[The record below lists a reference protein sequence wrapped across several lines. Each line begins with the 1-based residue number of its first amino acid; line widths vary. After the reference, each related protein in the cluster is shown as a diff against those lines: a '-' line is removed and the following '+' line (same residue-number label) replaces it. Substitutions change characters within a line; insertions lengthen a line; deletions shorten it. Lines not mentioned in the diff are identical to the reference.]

1 VSVSPPT
8 IRRALLSV
16 SDKRGLLELGRAL
29 TEAGVEIL
37 STGGTFRALTEQ
49 GIPVVE
55 VSSYTGFPEIMG
67 GRVKTLH
74 PRVHGGILARAGE
87 DDEAARIHDLPPI
100 DLVVVNLYPFAETVA
115 RPGCTLDDAIEN
127 IDIGGPALLR
137 AAAKNHDRVTVVCS
151 PDDYAAL
158 IAALPRAPG
167 PERRL
172 ALATRAFAHTAAY
185 DGQISQWL
193 AAHHDRRDEAHAE
206 AALPPL
212 LNLNLDRIGQLRYGE
227 NPHQQAA
234 LYAERGHA
242 AAGLAGARL
251 LQGKPLSY
259 NNLLDADAAWSG
271 VQALGESA
279 ACVIV
284 KHTNPCGA
292 AVGASLVEAYD
303 RALACDPSSAFG
315 GIVALNRLLDRAT
328 AARLASRFIE
338 VIIAPGFDP
347 AALEALAA
355 KTNLRLLVP
364 AASAA
369 SIHALRRIDGGWLVQ
384 TIDPLD
390 DPRQEFRIVTRRA
403 PTDAEWRD
411 LDLAWMVVAMVRSN
425 AIVMARDG
433 ATIGIGA
440 GQMSRVDA
448 SRIAVMKAADQNLAT
463 AGAVLA
469 SDAFFPF
476 ADGLEAAA
484 AVGIRAVIQPG
495 GSMRD
500 AEVIAAADAHEIAM
514 VFTGRRHFRH

>member
-1 VSVSPPT
+1 VSASVPT

-29 TEAGVEIL
+29 AGAGIEIL
-37 STGGTFRALTEQ
+37 STGGTCRALAEQ
-49 GIPVVE
+49 GIPVVD
-55 VSSYTGFPEIMG
+55 VSTHTGFPEIMG

-74 PRVHGGILARAGE
+74 PRIHGGILARAGE
-87 DDEAARIHDLPPI
+87 DDEAARTHDLPPI
-100 DLVVVNLYPFAETVA
+100 DLVVVNLYPFAETIA
-115 RPGCTLDDAIEN
+115 RPGCTLDEAIEN
-127 IDIGGPALLR
+127 IDIGGPAMLR
-137 AAAKNHDRVTVVCS
+137 AAAKNHDRVSVVCS

-158 IAALPRAPG
+158 IAALPSAPG
-167 PERRL
+167 PERRR

-193 AAHHDRRDEAHAE
+193 AAYHESAAEVQAE
-206 AALPPL
+206 AGPPPL
-212 LNLNLDRIGQLRYGE
+212 INLALDRIGPLRYGE

-234 LYAERGHA
+234 LYAERDREPR
-242 AAGLAGARL
+242 GLAGARL

-271 VQALGESA
+271 VRALGERA
-279 ACVIV
+279 GCVIV

-292 AVGASLVEAYD
+292 AVGADLAEAYD
-303 RALACDPSSAFG
+303 RALACDPTSAFG
-315 GIVALNRLLDRAT
+315 GIVAVNRPLDGAT
-328 AARLASRFIE
+328 AERLAARFVE
-338 VIIAPGFDP
+338 VIIAPGFES

-355 KTNLRLLVP
+355 KTGLRLLVP
-364 AASAA
+364 AASDA
-369 SIHALRRIDGGWLVQ
+369 SDLELRRIDGGWLVQ
-384 TIDPLD
+384 TIDRLD
-390 DPRQEFRIVTRRA
+390 DPRSAFGVVTQRK

-411 LDLAWMVVAMVRSN
+411 LDLAWAVVAMVRSN
-425 AIVMARDG
+425 AIVLARDG

-448 SRIAVMKAADQNLAT
+448 SRIAVMKAADQGLAT
-463 AGAVLA
+463 AGAALA

-484 AVGIRAVIQPG
+484 AAGVRAVIQPG
-495 GSMRD
+495 GSKRD
-500 AEVIAAADAHEIAM
+500 DEVIAAADAHDIAM

>member
-1 VSVSPPT
+1 MSASVPI

-29 TEAGVEIL
+29 AEAGVEIL
-37 STGGTFRALTEQ
+37 STGGTFRALVEQ

-55 VSSYTGFPEIMG
+55 VSAHTGFPEIMG

-74 PRVHGGILARAGE
+74 PRIHGGILARSGI
-87 DDEAARIHDLPPI
+87 DDGTARAHDLPLI
-100 DLVVVNLYPFAETVA
+100 DLVVVNLYPFSETVA
-115 RPGCTLDDAIEN
+115 QPGCTLDDAIEN

-137 AAAKNHDRVTVVCS
+137 AAAKNHERVTVLCS

-158 IAALPRAPG
+158 IAALPDAPG
-167 PERRL
+167 PERRR

-193 AAHHDRRDEAHAE
+193 AAHHETRGAVQAE
-206 AALPPL
+206 AGPPPL
-212 LNLNLDRIGQLRYGE
+212 LNLSLERIGQLRYGE

-234 LYAERGHA
+234 LYAERGQTPS
-242 AAGLAGARL
+242 GLAGAQL

-259 NNLLDADAAWSG
+259 NNLLDADAAWRG
-271 VQALGESA
+271 VRSLGERA

-292 AVGASLVEAYD
+292 AMGTDLAEAYD
-303 RALACDPSSAFG
+303 RALACDPTSAFG
-315 GIVALNRLLDRAT
+315 GIVAFNRPLDGAT
-328 AARLASRFIE
+328 AERLAARFVE
-338 VIIAPGFDP
+338 VIIAPGFEP
-347 AALEALAA
+347 AARDALAA
-355 KTNLRLLVP
+355 KANLRLMAP
-364 AASAA
+364 APGDAA
-369 SIHALRRIDGGWLVQ
+369 AHELRRIDGGWLVQ
-384 TIDPLD
+384 TVDRLD
-390 DPRQEFRIVTRRA
+390 DPRSEFRVVTRRA

-411 LDLAWMVVAMVRSN
+411 LELAWAVVAMVRSN
-425 AIVMARDG
+425 AIVLARDG
-433 ATIGIGA
+433 ATVGIGA

-448 SRIAVMKAADQNLAT
+448 SRIAVMKAADQKLAT
-463 AGAVLA
+463 AGAALA

-484 AVGIRAVIQPG
+484 AAGVRAVIQPG
-495 GSMRD
+495 GSKRD
-500 AEVIAAADAHEIAM
+500 AEVIDAADAHEIAM